1 MTNPPSITSR
11 KVDQEEIIVFTWPNK
26 LIYLHTI
33 IITENVNIG
42 MILKKMFDLRFE
54 LGIFLNLLKMAKLC
68 QGIESI

>member
-1 MTNPPSITSR
+1 MIYLKKVLKHQILMTNPPSITSR

-42 MILKKMFDLRFE
+42 MF
-54 LGIFLNLLKMAKLC
+54 
-68 QGIESI
+68 

>member
-1 MTNPPSITSR
+1 MIYPKKVLKHQILMTNPPSITSR

-42 MILKKMFDLRFE
+42 MILKKCL
-54 LGIFLNLLKMAKLC
+54 I
-68 QGIESI
+68 